1 MNWYMNSNNLVNSSN
16 LNSASI
22 RLVALEFLL
31 GSDLMWTFFTHDTI
45 LRNLG
50 VVQCGPPTCPSG
62 MYTVYIIM
70 YIKSGSPE
78 MSRLLAKLLKLL
90 NEPNVL
96 IHVWPLL
103 KCSKQVPLDNPQQ
116 KQTKPV
122 RACVHNNKKVYWKK
136 ITNTH
141 NKPKQNK
148 TKENLW

>member
-1 MNWYMNSNNLVNSSN
+1 
-16 LNSASI
+16 
-22 RLVALEFLL
+22 
-31 GSDLMWTFFTHDTI
+31 
-45 LRNLG
+45 
-50 VVQCGPPTCPSG
+50 
-62 MYTVYIIM
+62 M

-136 ITNTH
+136 ITNTY